1 MSSVNLKH
9 SSGNGTIINGPV
21 ANPSADITLKV
32 PSTTGTAG
40 QVLSV
45 ATANHSATNAELE
58 WAAAGGSGSVNN
70 LFYNGAMRVAQRAT
84 STTAG
89 ADGYFACDRWR
100 IGIGGE
106 DESVTVAQSA
116 LTSSDTPYSS
126 GFRYATKITN
136 GNQSSGAG
144 ATDYLTFGQRLEG
157 QDIHCSGWDFTSAS
171 SKLTVSFWIK
181 SSVAQT
187 FYSRFRVTEASATKE
202 YVFAVAATTSWQKIT
217 KTIPG
222 ASGLNPVNTNAYGFF
237 WDILLMYGTDYTG
250 TMTLDQWNTVNTSAY
265 VPDMTTTWW
274 TTNDAT
280 FEITGCQLEIGDTGN
295 DYAHQK
301 YIDDLLACQ
310 RYFWKADFTTYSHL
324 YHSTGTMLQIWHP
337 VEMRARPTVTITGD
351 SFSTWTSGDLTSDTK
366 KCYRAY
372 LSVNT
377 SKSWITSEYNAEL

>member
-1 MSSVNLKH
+1 MSSVKLKH

-32 PSTTGTAG
+32 PSTTGSAG

-58 WAAAGGSGSVNN
+58 WAAGGGGSVNN
-70 LFYNGAMRVAQRAT
+70 LFYNGAMRIAQRAT
-84 STTAG
+84 SATVGDT
-89 ADGYFACDRWR
+89 GYHVCDRWR

-116 LTSSDTPYSS
+116 LTSSDTPYNS

-136 GNQSSGAG
+136 GNQTSGAG
-144 ATDYLTFGQRLEG
+144 ATDYLTFTQRLEG
-157 QDIHCSGWDFTSAS
+157 QDINSSGWDYTSTS

-187 FYSRFRVTEASATKE
+187 FYSRFRVTEASADKE

-222 ASGLNPVNTNAYGFF
+222 ASGLNPVNTNAHGFS
-237 WDILLMYGTDYTG
+237 WDILLAYGTDYTG
-250 TMTLDQWNTVNTSAY
+250 SMTVDQWNTVNPSAY

-310 RYFWKADFTTYSHL
+310 RYFWKNDFTHYSHL
-324 YHSTGTMLQIWHP
+324 YHSSGTMMQIRHP
-337 VEMRARPTVTITGD
+337 VEMRVKPTIVKTGD
-351 SFSTWTSGDLTSDTK
+351 DMTTWTSGGLTSDTK
-366 KCYRAY
+366 KCYRGY
-372 LSVNT
+372 LSSNE
-377 SKSWITSEYNAEL
+377 SKSWTTSTFDAEL